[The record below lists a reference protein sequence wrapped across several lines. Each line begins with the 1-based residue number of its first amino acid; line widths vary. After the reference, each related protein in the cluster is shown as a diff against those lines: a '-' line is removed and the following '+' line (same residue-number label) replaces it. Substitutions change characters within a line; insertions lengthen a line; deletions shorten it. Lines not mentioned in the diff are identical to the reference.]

1 MINDNKYVGFEK
13 AGTPVIKSVG
23 ANNVDVYI
31 DENGEYEAKAPFT
44 GFGKVVV
51 NVPNRPDEAPSG
63 WIPRKV
69 VNGKVEIG
77 TELPN
82 FTGITDVGDYV
93 YYYAFYTADGNS
105 DIKGNLDLSGLT
117 EISGKYAFYQAFT
130 RCFGLKSVNIEN
142 ITEIKT
148 GITFCF
154 SNTFLSCTGLESAN
168 LKSLKNVYGSNA
180 CAYMFKNCS
189 SLKTVNLDSLEYLQG
204 LACLSYMFENCSGL
218 ESINLGNLS
227 VIDGNSCCSN
237 MFAGCQSLKDV
248 NLDKL
253 RWLSYSSFYNTF
265 KNCISLQELKFPSL
279 ELITDNSLNS
289 MLSGCDGVTVHFK
302 AERQSGWE
310 NLPSFLNGFSGTNT
324 TILWDL

>member
-23 ANNVDVYI
+23 ANNVDAYI
-31 DENGEYEAKAPFT
+31 NENGEYEAEAPFT

-63 WIPRKV
+63 WIPKKV

-105 DIKGNLDLSGLT
+105 DIKGNLDLSSLT
-117 EISGKYAFYQAFT
+117 EINGKYAFYSAFQN
-130 RCFGLKSVNIEN
+130 CFGLKSVNIEN
-142 ITEIKT
+142 LTEIKSESAS
-148 GITFCF
+148 CF
-154 SNTFLSCTGLESAN
+154 SHTFSICRGLESAN
-168 LKSLKNVYGSNA
+168 LKSLKNIYGNNA
-180 CAYMFKNCS
+180 CSYMFDGCS
-189 SLKTVNLDSLEYLQG
+189 GLKTVNLDSLEYVQG
-204 LACLSYMFENCSGL
+204 KNCLTYMFHNCSGL

-227 VIDGNSCCSN
+227 VVDGSYTCSS
-237 MFAGCQSLKDV
+237 MFLDCQSLKDV
-248 NLDKL
+248 NLEKL
-253 RWLSYSSFYNTF
+253 SSLGNSSFNLAF
-265 KNCISLQELKFPSL
+265 RNCISLQNLYFPSL
-279 ELITDNSLNS
+279 NVITDNSLS
-289 MLSGCDGVTVHFK
+289 GMLNGCDGVTVHFK
-302 AERQSGWE
+302 AERQSSWE
-310 NLPSFLNGFSGTNT
+310 NLTSFLNGFGGTNT